1 MHELDEEILTLINQS
16 FHRKFSFV
24 ATPEKAW
31 HPMTDVFESGNE
43 LVVKMELAGIS
54 SSDVQVL
61 LEGNRLVVQG
71 VRQDSAPET
80 KVSYQQMEIN
90 YGPFRRVI
98 VLPSSVQARSA
109 RANYRNGFLE
119 IKLPF
124 AAEVAREDMVINIE

>member
-71 VRQDSAPET
+71 VRKDEHQDE
-80 KVSYQQMEIN
+80 KRSYHRMEVHH
-90 YGPFRRVI
+90 GPFRRVI
-98 VLPSSVQARSA
+98 LLPLPVNAETIKA
-109 RANYRNGFLE
+109 DYRNGFLE
-119 IKLPF
+119 VRLPL
-124 AAEVAREDMVINIE
+124 AERATSESMVINIE